1 MMINLSFR
9 KKNKQ
14 KTNKTDK
21 TNVQSGLQNEEK
33 IQLIKTG

>member
-14 KTNKTDK
+14 KITDK